1 MEREAK
7 VLSRIKTSNGF
18 TLVEVMLC
26 VIFLGLLTTAIAS
39 VYSSGFQTL
48 DYQVDRILLDGKLRS
63 RMEVLVGTD
72 FGSLSSDSD
81 PVTINGKDYT
91 INWTVVSVDLNDDGT
106 PEVSAKKVTVSVAG
120 MSDRSLT
127 TILVDHEKRVGKI
140 S

>member
-26 VIFLGLLTTAIAS
+26 VIFLGLLATAVAS

-48 DYQVDRILLDGKLRS
+48 DYQVDRILLDGELRS

-72 FGSLSSDSD
+72 FGSLENDSEGA
-81 PVTINGKDYT
+81 TINGKNYT
-91 INWTVVSVDLNDDGT
+91 INWTVVSVDLNGDGT
-106 PEVSAKKVTVSVAG
+106 PEVSAKKVTVSVDG

-127 TILVDHEKRVGKI
+127 TILVDHEKMVGKI

>member
-18 TLVEVMLC
+18 TLVEVMLS
-26 VIFLGLLTTAIAS
+26 VIFLGLLATAVAT
-39 VYSSGFQTL
+39 VYFSGFQTL

-72 FGSLSSDSD
+72 FGSLSSGSE
-81 PVTINGKDYT
+81 PVTINGKNYT
-91 INWTVVSVDLNDDGT
+91 INWSVVTTDLNNDSI
-106 PEVSAKKVTVSVAG
+106 PEPSAKKVTVSVSG
-120 MSDRSLT
+120 MPDRSLS
-127 TILVDHEKRVGKI
+127 TILIHHENKIGKI

>member
-18 TLVEVMLC
+18 TLVEVMLS
-26 VIFLGLLTTAIAS
+26 VIFLGLLATAVAS

-48 DYQVDRILLDGKLRS
+48 DYQVDRILLDGELRS

-72 FGSLSSDSD
+72 FGSLKPGSE

-91 INWTVVSVDLNDDGT
+91 INWTVDPADLDDDGT
-106 PEVSAKKVTVSVAG
+106 PEVSAKKVTVSVDG

>member
-18 TLVEVMLC
+18 TLVEVMLS
-26 VIFLGLLTTAIAS
+26 VIFLGLLATAVAS

-72 FGSLSSDSD
+72 FGSLSSDSED
-81 PVTINGKDYT
+81 VTINGKDYT
-91 INWTVVSVDLNDDGT
+91 INWTVVSADLDDDGT

>member
-7 VLSRIKTSNGF
+7 VQSRIKTSNGF
-18 TLVEVMLC
+18 TLVEVMLSL
-26 VIFLGLLTTAIAS
+26 IFLGLLATAVAS

-72 FGSLSSDSD
+72 FGSLSSGSED
-81 PVTINGKDYT
+81 VTINGKVYT
-91 INWTVVSVDLNDDGT
+91 INWTVVSADLDDDGT

-120 MSDRSLT
+120 MPDRSLS
-127 TILVDHEKRVGKI
+127 TILVYHENRIGKI

>member
-72 FGSLSSDSD
+72 FGSLSSDFE